1 MTSAAAKRGKARLE
15 AFRASRKTSS
25 TAPKNVDDDDA
36 VKPVTTTTTT
46 TTPVETTRT
55 ITASPSSSSYPVV
68 SFEDAK
74 HEDART
80 MRLDVVDEVRAVARA
95 EAPTTRLLVDE
106 YKDDDAMRTST
117 TGSGSEI
124 IGTGSDGIGGGEV
137 RNAYSM
143 LADDYASAVATTRLA
158 VETEEE
164 KEMDGNLT
172 TSSDRAREQYE
183 RVMRAI
189 GVESDSLYGRG
200 VAGGEGE
207 EEEDDD
213 SARGDNY
220 NQKDA
225 AEPLAPNSELD
236 AIIDCVRTD
245 GAIGNVAARAVKD
258 DQSEIAMLQDVI
270 DEMTTEK
277 LGLMRGL
284 QKSQAMVD
292 ELAAENDSLTQRF
305 NETRAQLAQTQRE
318 LDELW
323 MKYQERG
330 PQSDSLANDGD
341 SSARVRSLAAEVVSL
356 EERLQDFEETKEAN
370 ARLEQEA
377 KRANQRAVDAEIML
391 EATRAE
397 QVMFKEKIVG
407 SELMKTL
414 ESLSEGD
421 DGAFLCAWLKKSSFA
436 AEEEAQAKAKMVK
449 ESNDSAAVDE
459 EQLKILS
466 SINDLLGE
474 LEIEKKSLARQL
486 NSANEVKQQL
496 LERNGLL
503 ESQLAKTLSRLAEE
517 GFDEEEEWSDEDVV
531 KPRRGLFSLFRRRQ
545 E

>member
-15 AFRASRKTSS
+15 AFRASRKTS
-25 TAPKNVDDDDA
+25 TAPKNGAGDA
-36 VKPVTTTTTT
+36 LTPVTTTSTTTTMPVTTTT
-46 TTPVETTRT
+46 
-55 ITASPSSSSYPVV
+55 ITATSSSSSLPVV
-68 SFEDAK
+68 STKDTK
-74 HEDART
+74 MDDART
-80 MRLDVVDEVRAVARA
+80 TRLDVGVEVREVA
-95 EAPTTRLLVDE
+95 EAQMTTRLLIDE
-106 YKDDDAMRTST
+106 YKDDGAMRMSKID
-117 TGSGSEI
+117 SDSAIMEM
-124 IGTGSDGIGGGEV
+124 GSDGIGGGEV
-137 RNAYSM
+137 SNAYSM
-143 LADDYASAVATTRLA
+143 LADDYASVVGTPRSTA
-158 VETEEE
+158 ETEEE
-164 KEMDGNLT
+164 VEKDGNLT

-200 VAGGEGE
+200 VVDGRDEE
-207 EEEDDD
+207 EEED
-213 SARGDNY
+213 SAHGEDY

-245 GAIGNVAARAVKD
+245 GAIGNVVARMVKD

-305 NETRAQLAQTQRE
+305 NETRAQLSQTQRE

-330 PQSDSLANDGD
+330 PQSDTLADDGD
-341 SSARVRSLAAEVVSL
+341 SSARVRSLAAEVVGL
-356 EERLQDFEETKEAN
+356 EERLQEFEETKEAN
-370 ARLEQEA
+370 ARLDQEA

-397 QVMFKEKIVG
+397 QAMFKEKIVG

-414 ESLSEGD
+414 ESLAGD

-436 AEEEAQAKAKMVK
+436 AEKEAQAKAKMVK
-449 ESNDSAAVDE
+449 ESHDSTAVDE

-517 GFDEEEEWSDEDVV
+517 GLDGEEDWSDEDVV

>member
-15 AFRASRKTSS
+15 AFRASRKTS
-25 TAPKNVDDDDA
+25 TAPKNGAGDA
-36 VKPVTTTTTT
+36 LTPVTTTSTTTTMPVTTTT
-46 TTPVETTRT
+46 
-55 ITASPSSSSYPVV
+55 ITAISSSSSLPVV
-68 SFEDAK
+68 STKDTK
-74 HEDART
+74 MDDART
-80 MRLDVVDEVRAVARA
+80 TRLDVGVEVREVA
-95 EAPTTRLLVDE
+95 EAQMTTRLLIDE
-106 YKDDDAMRTST
+106 YKDDGAMRMSKID
-117 TGSGSEI
+117 SDSAIMEM
-124 IGTGSDGIGGGEV
+124 GSDGIGGGEV
-137 RNAYSM
+137 SNAYSM
-143 LADDYASAVATTRLA
+143 LADDYASVVETPRSTA
-158 VETEEE
+158 ETEEE
-164 KEMDGNLT
+164 VEKDGNLT

-189 GVESDSLYGRG
+189 GVESDSLYGSG
-200 VAGGEGE
+200 VVDGRDEE
-207 EEEDDD
+207 EEED
-213 SARGDNY
+213 SAHGEDY

-245 GAIGNVAARAVKD
+245 GAIGNVVARMVKD

-305 NETRAQLAQTQRE
+305 NETRAQLSQTQRE

-330 PQSDSLANDGD
+330 PQSDTLADDGD
-341 SSARVRSLAAEVVSL
+341 SSARVRSLAAEVVGL
-356 EERLQDFEETKEAN
+356 EERLQEFEETKEAN
-370 ARLEQEA
+370 TRLDQEA

-397 QVMFKEKIVG
+397 QAMFKEKIVG

-414 ESLSEGD
+414 ESLAGD

-436 AEEEAQAKAKMVK
+436 AEKEAQAKAKMVK
-449 ESNDSAAVDE
+449 ESHDSTAVDE

-517 GFDEEEEWSDEDVV
+517 GLDGEEDWSDEEVV

>member
-25 TAPKNVDDDDA
+25 TAPKNVVDDDA
-36 VKPVTTTTTT
+36 VKPVTTTTM
-46 TTPVETTRT
+46 PVATT
-55 ITASPSSSSYPVV
+55 ITASPSPSYPPV
-68 SFEDAK
+68 SFEDTK
-74 HEDART
+74 NEDART
-80 MRLDVVDEVRAVARA
+80 MRLDDVDEVRVVAQA
-95 EAPTTRLLVDE
+95 EAPQTRLLVDE

-117 TGSGSEI
+117 IGSGSGI
-124 IGTGSDGIGGGEV
+124 MGTGLDGIGSGEV

-143 LADDYASAVATTRLA
+143 LADDYASAVATTRST

-164 KEMDGNLT
+164 KEKDGNLT
-172 TSSDRAREQYE
+172 TPSDRAREQYE

-200 VAGGEGE
+200 AVGGE

-213 SARGDNY
+213 SARGDDY
-220 NQKDA
+220 NRKDA
-225 AEPLAPNSELD
+225 AEPLAPSSELD

-258 DQSEIAMLQDVI
+258 DQSEIAMLHDVI

-305 NETRAQLAQTQRE
+305 NETRAQLSQTQRD

-356 EERLQDFEETKEAN
+356 EERLQEFEETKEAN

-397 QVMFKEKIVG
+397 QAMFKEKIVG

-414 ESLSEGD
+414 ESLAEGD

-449 ESNDSAAVDE
+449 ESNDSTAVDE

-517 GFDEEEEWSDEDVV
+517 GFDEEEDWSDEDVV

>member
-15 AFRASRKTSS
+15 AFRASRKTS
-25 TAPKNVDDDDA
+25 TAPKNGAGDA
-36 VKPVTTTTTT
+36 LTPVTTTSTTTTMPVTTTT
-46 TTPVETTRT
+46 
-55 ITASPSSSSYPVV
+55 ITAISSSSSLPVV
-68 SFEDAK
+68 STKDTK
-74 HEDART
+74 MDDART
-80 MRLDVVDEVRAVARA
+80 TRLDVGVEVREVA
-95 EAPTTRLLVDE
+95 EAQMTTRLLIDE
-106 YKDDDAMRTST
+106 YKDDGAMRMSKID
-117 TGSGSEI
+117 SDSAIMEM
-124 IGTGSDGIGGGEV
+124 GSDGIGGGEV
-137 RNAYSM
+137 SNAYSM
-143 LADDYASAVATTRLA
+143 LADDYASVVETPRSTA
-158 VETEEE
+158 ETEEE
-164 KEMDGNLT
+164 VEKDGNLT

-200 VAGGEGE
+200 VVDGREEE
-207 EEEDDD
+207 EEED
-213 SARGDNY
+213 SAHGEDY

-245 GAIGNVAARAVKD
+245 GAIGNVVARMVKD

-305 NETRAQLAQTQRE
+305 NETRAQLSQTQRE

-330 PQSDSLANDGD
+330 PQSDTLADDGD
-341 SSARVRSLAAEVVSL
+341 SSARVRSLAAEVVGL
-356 EERLQDFEETKEAN
+356 EERLQEFEETKEAN
-370 ARLEQEA
+370 TRLDQEA

-397 QVMFKEKIVG
+397 QAMFKEKIVG

-414 ESLSEGD
+414 ENLAGD

-436 AEEEAQAKAKMVK
+436 AEQEAQAQAKMVR
-449 ESNDSAAVDE
+449 ESHDSTAVDE

-517 GFDEEEEWSDEDVV
+517 GLDGEEDWSDEEVV

>member
-1 MTSAAAKRGKARLE
+1 
-15 AFRASRKTSS
+15 
-25 TAPKNVDDDDA
+25 
-36 VKPVTTTTTT
+36 
-46 TTPVETTRT
+46 
-55 ITASPSSSSYPVV
+55 
-68 SFEDAK
+68 
-74 HEDART
+74 
-80 MRLDVVDEVRAVARA
+80 MRLDVVDEVRVVARA
-95 EAPTTRLLVDE
+95 EAPTTRLLVDD
-106 YKDDDAMRTST
+106 YKADDAMRTST
-117 TGSGSEI
+117 IGSGSGI
-124 IGTGSDGIGGGEV
+124 MGTGSDGIGGGEL

-164 KEMDGNLT
+164 KEKDGNLT

-189 GVESDSLYGRG
+189 GVESDSSLYGRG
-200 VAGGEGE
+200 VAGGE

-213 SARGDNY
+213 SARGDDY
-220 NQKDA
+220 NRKDA

-284 QKSQAMVD
+284 QKSQTMVD
-292 ELAAENDSLTQRF
+292 ELVAENDSLTQRF
-305 NETRAQLAQTQRE
+305 NETRAQLTQTQRE

-323 MKYQERG
+323 MKYQDRG

-356 EERLQDFEETKEAN
+356 EERLQEFEETKEAN

-397 QVMFKEKIVG
+397 QAMFKEKIVG

>member
-15 AFRASRKTSS
+15 AFRASRKTS
-25 TAPKNVDDDDA
+25 TAPKNGADDA
-36 VKPVTTTTTT
+36 LTPVTTTSTTTTMPVTTTT
-46 TTPVETTRT
+46 
-55 ITASPSSSSYPVV
+55 ITATSSSSSLPVV
-68 SFEDAK
+68 STKDTK
-74 HEDART
+74 MDDART
-80 MRLDVVDEVRAVARA
+80 TRLDVGVEVREVA
-95 EAPTTRLLVDE
+95 EAQMTTRLLIDE
-106 YKDDDAMRTST
+106 YKDDGAMRMSKID
-117 TGSGSEI
+117 SDSAIMEM
-124 IGTGSDGIGGGEV
+124 GSDGIGGGEV
-137 RNAYSM
+137 SNAYSM
-143 LADDYASAVATTRLA
+143 LADDYASVVGTPRSTA
-158 VETEEE
+158 ETEEE
-164 KEMDGNLT
+164 VEKDGNLT

-200 VAGGEGE
+200 VVDGRDEE
-207 EEEDDD
+207 EEED
-213 SARGDNY
+213 SAHGEDY

-245 GAIGNVAARAVKD
+245 GAIGNVVARMVKD

-305 NETRAQLAQTQRE
+305 NETRAQLSQTQRE

-330 PQSDSLANDGD
+330 PQSDTLADDGD
-341 SSARVRSLAAEVVSL
+341 SSARVRSLAAEVVGL
-356 EERLQDFEETKEAN
+356 EERLQEFEETKEAN
-370 ARLEQEA
+370 ARLDQEA

-397 QVMFKEKIVG
+397 QAMFKEKIVG

-414 ESLSEGD
+414 ESLAGD

-436 AEEEAQAKAKMVK
+436 AEKEAQAKAKMVK
-449 ESNDSAAVDE
+449 ESHDSTAVDE

-517 GFDEEEEWSDEDVV
+517 GLDGEEDWSDEDVV

>member
-25 TAPKNVDDDDA
+25 TAPKNVVDVDA
-36 VKPVTTTTTT
+36 VKPVTTTTMPVATT
-46 TTPVETTRT
+46 T
-55 ITASPSSSSYPVV
+55 TASPSPSYPPV
-68 SFEDAK
+68 SFEDTK
-74 HEDART
+74 NEDART
-80 MRLDVVDEVRAVARA
+80 MRLDDVDEVRVAAQA
-95 EAPTTRLLVDE
+95 EAPQTRLLVDE

-117 TGSGSEI
+117 IGSGSAI
-124 IGTGSDGIGGGEV
+124 MGMGLDGIGSGEV

-143 LADDYASAVATTRLA
+143 LADDYASAVATTRST

-164 KEMDGNLT
+164 KEKDGNLT

-200 VAGGEGE
+200 AVGG

-213 SARGDNY
+213 LAHGDDY
-220 NQKDA
+220 HRKDG
-225 AEPLAPNSELD
+225 AEPLATNSELD
-236 AIIDCVRTD
+236 TIIDCVRTD

-258 DQSEIAMLQDVI
+258 DQSEIAMLHDVI

-305 NETRAQLAQTQRE
+305 NETRAQLSQTQRD

-330 PQSDSLANDGD
+330 PQSDSLANEGD

-356 EERLQDFEETKEAN
+356 EERLQEFEETKEAN

-397 QVMFKEKIVG
+397 QAMFKEKIVG

-449 ESNDSAAVDE
+449 ESNDSTAVDE

-474 LEIEKKSLARQL
+474 LELEKKSLARQL

-517 GFDEEEEWSDEDVV
+517 GFDDEENWSDEDVV

>member
-15 AFRASRKTSS
+15 AFRASRKTS
-25 TAPKNVDDDDA
+25 TAPKNGAGDA
-36 VKPVTTTTTT
+36 LTPVTTTTMPVTT
-46 TTPVETTRT
+46 TT
-55 ITASPSSSSYPVV
+55 ITAISSSSSSSVV
-68 SFEDAK
+68 STKDTK
-74 HEDART
+74 MDDART
-80 MRLDVVDEVRAVARA
+80 TRLDVGVEVREVA
-95 EAPTTRLLVDE
+95 EAQMTTRLLIDE
-106 YKDDDAMRTST
+106 YKDDGAMRMSKID
-117 TGSGSEI
+117 SDSAIMEM
-124 IGTGSDGIGGGEV
+124 GSDGIGGGEV
-137 RNAYSM
+137 SNAYSM
-143 LADDYASAVATTRLA
+143 LADDYASVVGTPRSTA
-158 VETEEE
+158 ETEEE
-164 KEMDGNLT
+164 VEKDGNLT

-200 VAGGEGE
+200 VVDGRDDE
-207 EEEDDD
+207 EEED
-213 SARGDNY
+213 SAHGEDY

-245 GAIGNVAARAVKD
+245 GAIGNVVARMVKD

-305 NETRAQLAQTQRE
+305 NETRAQLSQTQRE

-330 PQSDSLANDGD
+330 PQSDTLADDGD
-341 SSARVRSLAAEVVSL
+341 SSARVRSLAAEVVGL
-356 EERLQDFEETKEAN
+356 EERLQEFEETKEAN
-370 ARLEQEA
+370 ARLDQEA

-397 QVMFKEKIVG
+397 QAMFKEKIVG

-414 ESLSEGD
+414 ESLAGD

-436 AEEEAQAKAKMVK
+436 AEKEAQAKAKMVK
-449 ESNDSAAVDE
+449 ESHDSTAVDE

-517 GFDEEEEWSDEDVV
+517 GLDGEEDWSDEDVV

>member
-15 AFRASRKTSS
+15 AFRASRKTS
-25 TAPKNVDDDDA
+25 TAPKNGAGDA
-36 VKPVTTTTTT
+36 LTPVTTTSTTTTMPVTTTT
-46 TTPVETTRT
+46 
-55 ITASPSSSSYPVV
+55 ITAISSSSSLPVV
-68 SFEDAK
+68 STKDTK
-74 HEDART
+74 MDDART
-80 MRLDVVDEVRAVARA
+80 TRLDVGVEVREVA
-95 EAPTTRLLVDE
+95 EAQMTTRLLIDE
-106 YKDDDAMRTST
+106 YKDDGAMRMSKID
-117 TGSGSEI
+117 SDSAIMEM
-124 IGTGSDGIGGGEV
+124 GSDGIGGGEV
-137 RNAYSM
+137 SNAYSM
-143 LADDYASAVATTRLA
+143 LADDYASVVETPRSTA
-158 VETEEE
+158 ETEEE
-164 KEMDGNLT
+164 VEKDGNLT

-200 VAGGEGE
+200 VVDGRDEE
-207 EEEDDD
+207 EEED
-213 SARGDNY
+213 SAHGEDY

-245 GAIGNVAARAVKD
+245 GAIGNVVARMVKD

-305 NETRAQLAQTQRE
+305 NETRAQLSQTQRE

-330 PQSDSLANDGD
+330 PQSDTLADDGD
-341 SSARVRSLAAEVVSL
+341 SSARVRSLAAEVVGL
-356 EERLQDFEETKEAN
+356 EERLQEFEETKEAN
-370 ARLEQEA
+370 ARLDQEA

-397 QVMFKEKIVG
+397 QAMFKEKIVG

-414 ESLSEGD
+414 ESLAGD

-436 AEEEAQAKAKMVK
+436 AEKEAQAKAKMVK
-449 ESNDSAAVDE
+449 ESHDSTAVDE

-517 GFDEEEEWSDEDVV
+517 GLDGEEDWSDEEVV

>member
-15 AFRASRKTSS
+15 AFRASRKTS
-25 TAPKNVDDDDA
+25 TAPKNGAGDA
-36 VKPVTTTTTT
+36 LTPVTTTSTTTTMPVTTTT
-46 TTPVETTRT
+46 
-55 ITASPSSSSYPVV
+55 ITAISSSSSLPVV
-68 SFEDAK
+68 STKDTK
-74 HEDART
+74 MDDART
-80 MRLDVVDEVRAVARA
+80 TRLDVGVEVREVA
-95 EAPTTRLLVDE
+95 EAQMTTRLLIDE
-106 YKDDDAMRTST
+106 YKDDGAMRMSKID
-117 TGSGSEI
+117 SDSAIMEM
-124 IGTGSDGIGGGEV
+124 GSDGIGGGEV
-137 RNAYSM
+137 SNAYSM
-143 LADDYASAVATTRLA
+143 LADDYASVVETPRSTA
-158 VETEEE
+158 ETEEE
-164 KEMDGNLT
+164 VEKDGNLT

-200 VAGGEGE
+200 VVDGRDEE
-207 EEEDDD
+207 EEED
-213 SARGDNY
+213 SAHGEDY

-245 GAIGNVAARAVKD
+245 GAIGNVVARMVKD

-305 NETRAQLAQTQRE
+305 NETRAQLSQTQRE

-330 PQSDSLANDGD
+330 PQSDTLADDGD
-341 SSARVRSLAAEVVSL
+341 SSARVRSLAAEVVGL
-356 EERLQDFEETKEAN
+356 EERLQEFEETKEAN
-370 ARLEQEA
+370 TRLDQEA

-397 QVMFKEKIVG
+397 QAMFKEKIVG

-414 ESLSEGD
+414 ESLAGD

-436 AEEEAQAKAKMVK
+436 AEKEAQAKAKMVK
-449 ESNDSAAVDE
+449 ESHDSTAVDE

-517 GFDEEEEWSDEDVV
+517 GLDGEEDWSDEEVV

>member
-25 TAPKNVDDDDA
+25 TAPKSVDDDA
-36 VKPVTTTTTT
+36 VKPVTTTTMPVATT
-46 TTPVETTRT
+46 TT
-55 ITASPSSSSYPVV
+55 ITPSPSPSSYPVV

-80 MRLDVVDEVRAVARA
+80 MRLDVVDEVRVVARA

-124 IGTGSDGIGGGEV
+124 MGTISDGIGGGEV

-143 LADDYASAVATTRLA
+143 LADDYASAVATTRST

-164 KEMDGNLT
+164 KEKDGNLT

-200 VAGGEGE
+200 VAGGEE

-213 SARGDNY
+213 SAHGDDY
-220 NQKDA
+220 NRKDT

-341 SSARVRSLAAEVVSL
+341 SSAQVRSLAAEVVSL

-397 QVMFKEKIVG
+397 QAMFKEKIVG

-449 ESNDSAAVDE
+449 ESSDLAAVDE

-474 LEIEKKSLARQL
+474 LEVEKKSLARQL

-517 GFDEEEEWSDEDVV
+517 GFDEEEDWSDEDVV

>member
-25 TAPKNVDDDDA
+25 TAPKNVVDDDA
-36 VKPVTTTTTT
+36 LKPVTTTTAPVTT
-46 TTPVETTRT
+46 TM
-55 ITASPSSSSYPVV
+55 TASPSPSSYPVV

-80 MRLDVVDEVRAVARA
+80 MRLDVVDEVRVVARA
-95 EAPTTRLLVDE
+95 EAPTTRLLVDD
-106 YKDDDAMRTST
+106 YKADDAMRTST
-117 TGSGSEI
+117 IGSGSGI
-124 IGTGSDGIGGGEV
+124 MGTGSDGIGGGEL

-164 KEMDGNLT
+164 KEKDGNLT

-189 GVESDSLYGRG
+189 GVESDSSLYGRG
-200 VAGGEGE
+200 VAGGE

-213 SARGDNY
+213 SARGDDY
-220 NQKDA
+220 NRKDA

-245 GAIGNVAARAVKD
+245 GAIGNVATRAVKD

-284 QKSQAMVD
+284 QKSQTMVD
-292 ELAAENDSLTQRF
+292 ELVAENDSLTQRF
-305 NETRAQLAQTQRE
+305 NETRAQLTQTQRE

-323 MKYQERG
+323 MKYQDRG

-356 EERLQDFEETKEAN
+356 EERLQEFEETKEAN

-397 QVMFKEKIVG
+397 QAMFKEKIVG

>member
-25 TAPKNVDDDDA
+25 TAPKNVVDDA
-36 VKPVTTTTTT
+36 AVTTT
-46 TTPVETTRT
+46 TTPVETTTT
-55 ITASPSSSSYPVV
+55 ITASPSPSSYPVV

-95 EAPTTRLLVDE
+95 EVPTTRLLVDE

-124 IGTGSDGIGGGEV
+124 MGTGSDGIGGGEV

-164 KEMDGNLT
+164 KEKDGNLT

-207 EEEDDD
+207 EEEEEDDD
-213 SARGDNY
+213 SALGDNY

-397 QVMFKEKIVG
+397 QAMFKEKIVG

>member
-15 AFRASRKTSS
+15 AFRASRKTS
-25 TAPKNVDDDDA
+25 TAPKNGAGDA
-36 VKPVTTTTTT
+36 LTPVTTTSTTTTMPVTTTT
-46 TTPVETTRT
+46 
-55 ITASPSSSSYPVV
+55 ITAISSSSSSSVV
-68 SFEDAK
+68 STKDTK
-74 HEDART
+74 MDDART
-80 MRLDVVDEVRAVARA
+80 TRLDVGVEVREVA
-95 EAPTTRLLVDE
+95 EAQMTTRLLIDE
-106 YKDDDAMRTST
+106 YKDDGAMRMSKID
-117 TGSGSEI
+117 SDSAIMEM
-124 IGTGSDGIGGGEV
+124 GSDGIGGGEV
-137 RNAYSM
+137 SNAYSM
-143 LADDYASAVATTRLA
+143 LADDYASVVGTPRSTA
-158 VETEEE
+158 ETEEE
-164 KEMDGNLT
+164 VEKDGNLT

-200 VAGGEGE
+200 VVDGRDDE
-207 EEEDDD
+207 EEED
-213 SARGDNY
+213 SAHGEDY

-245 GAIGNVAARAVKD
+245 GAIGNVVARMVKD

-305 NETRAQLAQTQRE
+305 NETRAQLSQTQRE

-330 PQSDSLANDGD
+330 PQSDTLADDGD
-341 SSARVRSLAAEVVSL
+341 SSARVRSLAAEVVGL
-356 EERLQDFEETKEAN
+356 EERLQEFEETKEAN
-370 ARLEQEA
+370 ARLDQEA

-397 QVMFKEKIVG
+397 QAMFKEKIVG

-414 ESLSEGD
+414 ESLAGD

-436 AEEEAQAKAKMVK
+436 AEKEAQAKAKMVK
-449 ESNDSAAVDE
+449 ESHDSTAVDE

-517 GFDEEEEWSDEDVV
+517 GLDGEEDWSDEDVV

>member
-15 AFRASRKTSS
+15 AFRASRKTS
-25 TAPKNVDDDDA
+25 TAPKNGAGDA
-36 VKPVTTTTTT
+36 LTPVTTTSTTTTMPVTTTT
-46 TTPVETTRT
+46 
-55 ITASPSSSSYPVV
+55 ITAISSSSSLPVV
-68 SFEDAK
+68 STKDTK
-74 HEDART
+74 MDDART
-80 MRLDVVDEVRAVARA
+80 TRLDVGVEVREVA
-95 EAPTTRLLVDE
+95 EAQMTTRLLIDE
-106 YKDDDAMRTST
+106 YKDDGAMRMSKID
-117 TGSGSEI
+117 SDSAIMEM
-124 IGTGSDGIGGGEV
+124 GSDGIGGGEV
-137 RNAYSM
+137 SNAYSM
-143 LADDYASAVATTRLA
+143 LADDYASVVGTPRSTA
-158 VETEEE
+158 ETEEE
-164 KEMDGNLT
+164 VEKDGNLT

-200 VAGGEGE
+200 VVDGRDDE
-207 EEEDDD
+207 EEED
-213 SARGDNY
+213 SAHGEDY

-245 GAIGNVAARAVKD
+245 GAIGNVVARMVKD

-305 NETRAQLAQTQRE
+305 NETRAQLSQTQRE

-330 PQSDSLANDGD
+330 PQSDTLADDGD
-341 SSARVRSLAAEVVSL
+341 SSARVRSLAAEVVGL
-356 EERLQDFEETKEAN
+356 EERLQEFEETKEAN
-370 ARLEQEA
+370 ARLDQEA

-397 QVMFKEKIVG
+397 QAMFKEKIVG

-414 ESLSEGD
+414 ESLAGD

-436 AEEEAQAKAKMVK
+436 AEKEAQAKAKMVK
-449 ESNDSAAVDE
+449 ESHDSTAVDE

-517 GFDEEEEWSDEDVV
+517 GLDGEEDWSDEDVV

>member
-15 AFRASRKTSS
+15 AFRASRKTS
-25 TAPKNVDDDDA
+25 TAPKNGAGDA
-36 VKPVTTTTTT
+36 LTPVTTTSTTTTMPVTTTT
-46 TTPVETTRT
+46 
-55 ITASPSSSSYPVV
+55 ITAISSSSSLPVV
-68 SFEDAK
+68 STKDTK
-74 HEDART
+74 MDDART
-80 MRLDVVDEVRAVARA
+80 TRLDVGVEVREVA
-95 EAPTTRLLVDE
+95 EAQMTTRLLIDE
-106 YKDDDAMRTST
+106 YKDDGAMRMSKID
-117 TGSGSEI
+117 SDSAIMEM
-124 IGTGSDGIGGGEV
+124 GSDGIGGGEV
-137 RNAYSM
+137 SNAYSM
-143 LADDYASAVATTRLA
+143 LADDYASVVETPRSTA
-158 VETEEE
+158 ETEEE
-164 KEMDGNLT
+164 VEKDGNLT

-200 VAGGEGE
+200 VVDGRDEEE
-207 EEEDDD
+207 EEED
-213 SARGDNY
+213 SAHGEDY

-245 GAIGNVAARAVKD
+245 GAIGNVVARMVKD

-305 NETRAQLAQTQRE
+305 NETRAQLSQTQRE

-330 PQSDSLANDGD
+330 PQSDTLADDGD
-341 SSARVRSLAAEVVSL
+341 SSARVRSLAAEVVGL
-356 EERLQDFEETKEAN
+356 EERLQEFEETKEAN
-370 ARLEQEA
+370 TRLDQEA

-397 QVMFKEKIVG
+397 QAMFKEKIVG

-414 ESLSEGD
+414 ESLAGD

-436 AEEEAQAKAKMVK
+436 AEKEAQAKAKMVK
-449 ESNDSAAVDE
+449 ESHDSTAVDE

-517 GFDEEEEWSDEDVV
+517 GLDGEEDWSDEEVV

>member
-15 AFRASRKTSS
+15 AFRASRKTS
-25 TAPKNVDDDDA
+25 TAPKNGAGDA
-36 VKPVTTTTTT
+36 LTPVTTTSTTTTMPVTTTT
-46 TTPVETTRT
+46 
-55 ITASPSSSSYPVV
+55 ITAISSSSSSSVV
-68 SFEDAK
+68 STKDTK
-74 HEDART
+74 MDDART
-80 MRLDVVDEVRAVARA
+80 TRLDVGVEVREVA
-95 EAPTTRLLVDE
+95 EAQMTTRLLIDE
-106 YKDDDAMRTST
+106 YKDDGAMRMSKID
-117 TGSGSEI
+117 SDSAIMEM
-124 IGTGSDGIGGGEV
+124 GSDGIGGGEV
-137 RNAYSM
+137 SNAYSM
-143 LADDYASAVATTRLA
+143 LADDYASVVGTPRSTA
-158 VETEEE
+158 ETEEE
-164 KEMDGNLT
+164 VEKDGNLT

-200 VAGGEGE
+200 VVDGRDEE
-207 EEEDDD
+207 EEED
-213 SARGDNY
+213 SAHGEDY

-245 GAIGNVAARAVKD
+245 GAIGNVVARMVKD

-305 NETRAQLAQTQRE
+305 NETRAQLSQTQRE

-330 PQSDSLANDGD
+330 PQSDTLADDGD
-341 SSARVRSLAAEVVSL
+341 SSARVRSLAAEVVGL
-356 EERLQDFEETKEAN
+356 EERLQEFEETKEAN
-370 ARLEQEA
+370 ARLDQEA

-397 QVMFKEKIVG
+397 QAMFKEKIVG

-414 ESLSEGD
+414 ESLAGD

-436 AEEEAQAKAKMVK
+436 AEKEAQAKAKMVK
-449 ESNDSAAVDE
+449 ESHDSTAVDE

-517 GFDEEEEWSDEDVV
+517 GLDGEEDWSDEDVV

>member
-15 AFRASRKTSS
+15 AFRASRKTS
-25 TAPKNVDDDDA
+25 TAPKNGAGDA
-36 VKPVTTTTTT
+36 LTPVTTTSTTTTMPVTTTT
-46 TTPVETTRT
+46 
-55 ITASPSSSSYPVV
+55 ITAISSSSSLPVV
-68 SFEDAK
+68 STKDTK
-74 HEDART
+74 MDDART
-80 MRLDVVDEVRAVARA
+80 TRLDVGVEVREVA
-95 EAPTTRLLVDE
+95 EAQMTTRLLIDE
-106 YKDDDAMRTST
+106 YKDDGAMRMSKID
-117 TGSGSEI
+117 SDSAIMEI
-124 IGTGSDGIGGGEV
+124 GSDGIGGGEV
-137 RNAYSM
+137 SNAYSM
-143 LADDYASAVATTRLA
+143 LADDYASVVETPRSTA
-158 VETEEE
+158 ETEEE
-164 KEMDGNLT
+164 VEKDGNLT

-200 VAGGEGE
+200 VVDGRDEE
-207 EEEDDD
+207 EEED
-213 SARGDNY
+213 SAHGEDY

-245 GAIGNVAARAVKD
+245 GAIGNVVARMVKD

-305 NETRAQLAQTQRE
+305 NETRAQLSQTQRE

-330 PQSDSLANDGD
+330 PQSDTLADDGD
-341 SSARVRSLAAEVVSL
+341 SSARVRSLAAEVVGL
-356 EERLQDFEETKEAN
+356 EERLQEFEETKEAN
-370 ARLEQEA
+370 ARLDQEA

-397 QVMFKEKIVG
+397 QAMFKEKIVG

-414 ESLSEGD
+414 ESLAGD

-436 AEEEAQAKAKMVK
+436 AEQEAQAQAKMVR
-449 ESNDSAAVDE
+449 ESHDSTAVDE

-517 GFDEEEEWSDEDVV
+517 GLDGEEDWSDEDVV

>member
-15 AFRASRKTSS
+15 AFRASRKTS
-25 TAPKNVDDDDA
+25 TAPKNGAGDA
-36 VKPVTTTTTT
+36 LTPVTTTSTTTTMPVTTTT
-46 TTPVETTRT
+46 
-55 ITASPSSSSYPVV
+55 ITAISSSSSLPVV
-68 SFEDAK
+68 STKDTK
-74 HEDART
+74 MDDART
-80 MRLDVVDEVRAVARA
+80 TRLDVGVEVREVA
-95 EAPTTRLLVDE
+95 EAQMTTRLLIDE
-106 YKDDDAMRTST
+106 YKDDGAMRMSKID
-117 TGSGSEI
+117 SDSAIMEM
-124 IGTGSDGIGGGEV
+124 GSDGIGGGEV
-137 RNAYSM
+137 SNAYSM
-143 LADDYASAVATTRLA
+143 LADDYASVVETPRSTA
-158 VETEEE
+158 ETEEE
-164 KEMDGNLT
+164 VEKDGNLT

-200 VAGGEGE
+200 VVDGRDEE
-207 EEEDDD
+207 EEED
-213 SARGDNY
+213 SAHGEDY

-245 GAIGNVAARAVKD
+245 GAIGNVVARMVKD

-305 NETRAQLAQTQRE
+305 NETRAQLSQTQRE

-330 PQSDSLANDGD
+330 PQSDTLADDGD
-341 SSARVRSLAAEVVSL
+341 SSARVRSLAAEVVGL
-356 EERLQDFEETKEAN
+356 EERLQEFEETKEAN
-370 ARLEQEA
+370 TRLDQEA

-397 QVMFKEKIVG
+397 QAMFKEKIVG

-414 ESLSEGD
+414 ESLAGD

-436 AEEEAQAKAKMVK
+436 AEQEAQAQAKMVR
-449 ESNDSAAVDE
+449 ESHDSTAVDE

-517 GFDEEEEWSDEDVV
+517 GLDGEEDWSDEEVV

>member
-25 TAPKNVDDDDA
+25 TAPKNVVDDDA
-36 VKPVTTTTTT
+36 LKPVTTTTAPVTT
-46 TTPVETTRT
+46 TM
-55 ITASPSSSSYPVV
+55 TASPSPSSYPVV

-80 MRLDVVDEVRAVARA
+80 MRLDVVDEVRVVARA
-95 EAPTTRLLVDE
+95 EAPTTRLLVDD
-106 YKDDDAMRTST
+106 YKADDAMRTST
-117 TGSGSEI
+117 IGSGSGI
-124 IGTGSDGIGGGEV
+124 MGTGSDGIGGGEL

-164 KEMDGNLT
+164 KEKDGNLT

-189 GVESDSLYGRG
+189 GVESDSSLYGRG
-200 VAGGEGE
+200 VAGGE

-213 SARGDNY
+213 SARGDDY
-220 NQKDA
+220 NRKDA

-284 QKSQAMVD
+284 QKSQTMVD
-292 ELAAENDSLTQRF
+292 ELVAENDSLTQRF
-305 NETRAQLAQTQRE
+305 NETRAQLTQTQRE

-323 MKYQERG
+323 MKYQDRG

-356 EERLQDFEETKEAN
+356 EERLQEFEETKEAN

-397 QVMFKEKIVG
+397 QAMFKEKIVG

>member
-1 MTSAAAKRGKARLE
+1 MTSAAAKRGKARLD
-15 AFRASRKTSS
+15 AFRASRKTS
-25 TAPKNVDDDDA
+25 TAPKNGADDA
-36 VKPVTTTTTT
+36 LTPVTTTSTTTTMPVTTTT
-46 TTPVETTRT
+46 
-55 ITASPSSSSYPVV
+55 ITATSSSSSLPVV
-68 SFEDAK
+68 STKDTK
-74 HEDART
+74 MDDART
-80 MRLDVVDEVRAVARA
+80 TRLDVGVEVREVA
-95 EAPTTRLLVDE
+95 EAQMTTRLLIDE
-106 YKDDDAMRTST
+106 YKDDGAMRMSKID
-117 TGSGSEI
+117 SDSAIMEM
-124 IGTGSDGIGGGEV
+124 GSDGIGGGEV
-137 RNAYSM
+137 SNAYSM
-143 LADDYASAVATTRLA
+143 LADDYASVVGTPRSTA
-158 VETEEE
+158 ETEEE
-164 KEMDGNLT
+164 VEKDGNLT

-200 VAGGEGE
+200 VVDGRDEE
-207 EEEDDD
+207 EEED
-213 SARGDNY
+213 SAHGEDY

-245 GAIGNVAARAVKD
+245 GAIGNVVARMVKD

-305 NETRAQLAQTQRE
+305 NETRAQLSQTQRE

-330 PQSDSLANDGD
+330 PQSDTLADDGD
-341 SSARVRSLAAEVVSL
+341 SSARVRSLAAEVVGL
-356 EERLQDFEETKEAN
+356 EERLQEFEETKEAN
-370 ARLEQEA
+370 ARLDQEA

-397 QVMFKEKIVG
+397 QAMFKEKIVG

-414 ESLSEGD
+414 ESLAGD

-436 AEEEAQAKAKMVK
+436 AEKEAQAKAKMVK
-449 ESNDSAAVDE
+449 ESHDSTAVDE

-517 GFDEEEEWSDEDVV
+517 GLDGEEDWSDEDVV

>member
-15 AFRASRKTSS
+15 AFRASRKTS
-25 TAPKNVDDDDA
+25 TAPKNGAGDA
-36 VKPVTTTTTT
+36 LTPVTTTSTTTTMPVTTTT
-46 TTPVETTRT
+46 
-55 ITASPSSSSYPVV
+55 ITAISSSSSLPVV
-68 SFEDAK
+68 STKDTK
-74 HEDART
+74 MDDART
-80 MRLDVVDEVRAVARA
+80 TRLDVGVEVREVA
-95 EAPTTRLLVDE
+95 EAQMTTRLLIDE
-106 YKDDDAMRTST
+106 YKDDGAMRMSKID
-117 TGSGSEI
+117 SDSAIMEM
-124 IGTGSDGIGGGEV
+124 GSDGIGGGEV
-137 RNAYSM
+137 SNAYSM
-143 LADDYASAVATTRLA
+143 LADDYASVVGTPRSTA
-158 VETEEE
+158 ETEEE
-164 KEMDGNLT
+164 VEKDGNLT

-200 VAGGEGE
+200 VVDGRDEE
-207 EEEDDD
+207 EEED
-213 SARGDNY
+213 SAHGEDY

-245 GAIGNVAARAVKD
+245 GAIGNVVARMVKD

-305 NETRAQLAQTQRE
+305 NETRAQLSQTQRE

-330 PQSDSLANDGD
+330 PQSDTLADDGD
-341 SSARVRSLAAEVVSL
+341 SSARVRSLAAEVVGL
-356 EERLQDFEETKEAN
+356 EERLQEFEETKEAN
-370 ARLEQEA
+370 ARLDQEA

-397 QVMFKEKIVG
+397 QAMFKEKIVG

-414 ESLSEGD
+414 ESLAGD

-436 AEEEAQAKAKMVK
+436 AEKEAQAKAKMVK
-449 ESNDSAAVDE
+449 ESHDSTAVDE

-517 GFDEEEEWSDEDVV
+517 GLDGEEDWSDEDVV

>member
-15 AFRASRKTSS
+15 AFRASRKTS
-25 TAPKNVDDDDA
+25 TAPKNGAGDA
-36 VKPVTTTTTT
+36 LTPVTTTSTTTTMPVTTTT
-46 TTPVETTRT
+46 
-55 ITASPSSSSYPVV
+55 ITAISSSSSLPVV
-68 SFEDAK
+68 STKDTK
-74 HEDART
+74 MDDART
-80 MRLDVVDEVRAVARA
+80 TRLDVGVEVREVA
-95 EAPTTRLLVDE
+95 EAQMTTRLLIDE
-106 YKDDDAMRTST
+106 YKDDGAMRMSKID
-117 TGSGSEI
+117 SDSAIMEM
-124 IGTGSDGIGGGEV
+124 GSDGIGGGEV
-137 RNAYSM
+137 SNAYSM
-143 LADDYASAVATTRLA
+143 LADDYASVVETPRSTA
-158 VETEEE
+158 ETEEE
-164 KEMDGNLT
+164 VEKDGNLT

-200 VAGGEGE
+200 VVDGRDEE
-207 EEEDDD
+207 EEED
-213 SARGDNY
+213 SAHGEDY

-245 GAIGNVAARAVKD
+245 GAIGNVVARMVKD

-305 NETRAQLAQTQRE
+305 NETRAQLSQTQRE

-330 PQSDSLANDGD
+330 PQSDTLADDGD
-341 SSARVRSLAAEVVSL
+341 SSARVRSLAAEVVGL
-356 EERLQDFEETKEAN
+356 EERLQEFEETKEAN
-370 ARLEQEA
+370 ARLDQEA

-397 QVMFKEKIVG
+397 QAMFKEKIVG

-414 ESLSEGD
+414 ESLAGD

-436 AEEEAQAKAKMVK
+436 AEKEAQAKAKMVK
-449 ESNDSAAVDE
+449 ESHDSTAVDE

-517 GFDEEEEWSDEDVV
+517 GLDGEEDWSDEDVV

>member
-15 AFRASRKTSS
+15 AFRASRKTS
-25 TAPKNVDDDDA
+25 TAPKNGAGDA
-36 VKPVTTTTTT
+36 LTPVTTTSTTTTMPVTTTT
-46 TTPVETTRT
+46 
-55 ITASPSSSSYPVV
+55 ITAISSSSSLPVV
-68 SFEDAK
+68 STKDTK
-74 HEDART
+74 MDDART
-80 MRLDVVDEVRAVARA
+80 TRLDVGVEVREVA
-95 EAPTTRLLVDE
+95 EAQMTTRLLIDE
-106 YKDDDAMRTST
+106 YKDDGAMRMSKID
-117 TGSGSEI
+117 SDSAIMEM
-124 IGTGSDGIGGGEV
+124 GSDGIGGGEV
-137 RNAYSM
+137 SNAYSM
-143 LADDYASAVATTRLA
+143 LADDYASVVETPRSTA
-158 VETEEE
+158 ETEEE
-164 KEMDGNLT
+164 VEKDGNLT

-200 VAGGEGE
+200 VVDGRDEE
-207 EEEDDD
+207 EEED
-213 SARGDNY
+213 SAHGEDY

-245 GAIGNVAARAVKD
+245 GAIGNVVARMVKD

-305 NETRAQLAQTQRE
+305 NETRAQLSQTQRE

-330 PQSDSLANDGD
+330 PQSDTLADDGD
-341 SSARVRSLAAEVVSL
+341 SSARVRSLAAEVVGL
-356 EERLQDFEETKEAN
+356 EERLQEFEETKEAN
-370 ARLEQEA
+370 TRLDQEA

-397 QVMFKEKIVG
+397 QAMFKEKIVG

-414 ESLSEGD
+414 ESLAGD

-436 AEEEAQAKAKMVK
+436 AEKEAQAKAKMVK
-449 ESNDSAAVDE
+449 ESHDSTAVDE

-517 GFDEEEEWSDEDVV
+517 GLDGEEDWSDEDVV

>member
-15 AFRASRKTSS
+15 AFRASRKTS
-25 TAPKNVDDDDA
+25 TAPKNGAGDA
-36 VKPVTTTTTT
+36 LTPVTTTSTTTTMPVTTTT
-46 TTPVETTRT
+46 
-55 ITASPSSSSYPVV
+55 ITAISSSSSSPVV
-68 SFEDAK
+68 STKDTK
-74 HEDART
+74 MDDART
-80 MRLDVVDEVRAVARA
+80 TRLDVGVEVREVA
-95 EAPTTRLLVDE
+95 EAQMTTRLLIDE
-106 YKDDDAMRTST
+106 YKDDGAMRMSKID
-117 TGSGSEI
+117 SDSAIMEM
-124 IGTGSDGIGGGEV
+124 GSDGIGGGEV
-137 RNAYSM
+137 SNAYSM
-143 LADDYASAVATTRLA
+143 LADDYASVVGTPRSTA
-158 VETEEE
+158 ETEEE
-164 KEMDGNLT
+164 VEKDGNLT

-200 VAGGEGE
+200 VVDGRDEE
-207 EEEDDD
+207 EEED
-213 SARGDNY
+213 SAHGEDY

-245 GAIGNVAARAVKD
+245 GAIGNVVARMVKD

-305 NETRAQLAQTQRE
+305 NETRAQLSQTQRE

-330 PQSDSLANDGD
+330 PQSDTLADDGD
-341 SSARVRSLAAEVVSL
+341 SSARVRSLAAEVVGL
-356 EERLQDFEETKEAN
+356 EERLQEFEETKEAN
-370 ARLEQEA
+370 ARLDQEA

-397 QVMFKEKIVG
+397 QAMFKEKIVG

-414 ESLSEGD
+414 ESLAGD

-436 AEEEAQAKAKMVK
+436 AEKEAQAKAKMVK
-449 ESNDSAAVDE
+449 ESHDSTAVDE

-517 GFDEEEEWSDEDVV
+517 GLDGEEDWSDEDVV

>member
-25 TAPKNVDDDDA
+25 TAPKNVVDDDA
-36 VKPVTTTTTT
+36 VKPVTTTTM
-46 TTPVETTRT
+46 PVATT
-55 ITASPSSSSYPVV
+55 ITASPSPSYPPV
-68 SFEDAK
+68 SFEDTK
-74 HEDART
+74 NEDART
-80 MRLDVVDEVRAVARA
+80 MRLDDVDEVRVVAQA
-95 EAPTTRLLVDE
+95 EAPQTRLVVDE

-117 TGSGSEI
+117 IGSGSGI
-124 IGTGSDGIGGGEV
+124 MGTGLDGIGSGEV

-143 LADDYASAVATTRLA
+143 LADDYASAVATTRST

-164 KEMDGNLT
+164 KEKDGNLT
-172 TSSDRAREQYE
+172 TPSDRAREQYE

-200 VAGGEGE
+200 AVGGE

-213 SARGDNY
+213 SARGDDY
-220 NQKDA
+220 NRKDA
-225 AEPLAPNSELD
+225 AEPLAQSSEVE

-258 DQSEIAMLQDVI
+258 DQSEIAMLHDVI

-305 NETRAQLAQTQRE
+305 NETRAQLSQTQRD

-323 MKYQERG
+323 LKYQERG

-356 EERLQDFEETKEAN
+356 EERLQEFEETKEAN
-370 ARLEQEA
+370 ARLEQEV

-397 QVMFKEKIVG
+397 QAMFKEKIVG

-449 ESNDSAAVDE
+449 ESNDSTAVDE

-503 ESQLAKTLSRLAEE
+503 ESQLAKTPSSIFSGRKVWIGKCLTLTT
-517 GFDEEEEWSDEDVV
+517 FL
-531 KPRRGLFSLFRRRQ
+531 LFPAL

>member
-25 TAPKNVDDDDA
+25 TAPKNVVDDDA
-36 VKPVTTTTTT
+36 VKPVTTTTM
-46 TTPVETTRT
+46 PVATT
-55 ITASPSSSSYPVV
+55 ITASPSPSYPPV
-68 SFEDAK
+68 SFEDTK
-74 HEDART
+74 NEDART
-80 MRLDVVDEVRAVARA
+80 MRLDDVDEVRVVAQA
-95 EAPTTRLLVDE
+95 EAPQTRLLVDE

-117 TGSGSEI
+117 IGSGSAI
-124 IGTGSDGIGGGEV
+124 MGTGLDGIGSGEV

-164 KEMDGNLT
+164 KEKDGNLT

-189 GVESDSLYGRG
+189 GVESDSSLYGRG
-200 VAGGEGE
+200 VAGGE

-213 SARGDNY
+213 SARGDDY
-220 NQKDA
+220 NRKDA

-284 QKSQAMVD
+284 QKSQTMVD
-292 ELAAENDSLTQRF
+292 ELVAENDSLTQRF
-305 NETRAQLAQTQRE
+305 NETRAQLTQTQRE

-323 MKYQERG
+323 MKYQDRG

-356 EERLQDFEETKEAN
+356 EERLQEFEETKEAN

-397 QVMFKEKIVG
+397 QAMFKEKIVG

-449 ESNDSAAVDE
+449 ESNDSTAVDE

-517 GFDEEEEWSDEDVV
+517 GFDEEEDWSDEDVV

>member
-25 TAPKNVDDDDA
+25 TAPKNVVDDA
-36 VKPVTTTTTT
+36 AVTTK
-46 TTPVETTRT
+46 TTPVETTTT
-55 ITASPSSSSYPVV
+55 ITASPSPSSYPVV

-95 EAPTTRLLVDE
+95 EVPTTRLLVDE

-124 IGTGSDGIGGGEV
+124 MGTGSDGIGGGEV

-164 KEMDGNLT
+164 KEKDGNLT

-207 EEEDDD
+207 EEEEEEDDD
-213 SARGDNY
+213 SALGDNY

-397 QVMFKEKIVG
+397 QAMFKEKIVG

>member
-25 TAPKNVDDDDA
+25 TAPKIVVDDDA
-36 VKPVTTTTTT
+36 VKPVTTTTM
-46 TTPVETTRT
+46 PVATTR
-55 ITASPSSSSYPVV
+55 AASSSPSYPPV

-74 HEDART
+74 NEDART
-80 MRLDVVDEVRAVARA
+80 MRLDDVDEVRVVAQA
-95 EAPTTRLLVDE
+95 EAPPTRLLVDE

-117 TGSGSEI
+117 IGSVSAI
-124 IGTGSDGIGGGEV
+124 MGTGLDGIGGGEV

-143 LADDYASAVATTRLA
+143 LADDYASAVATTRLT
-158 VETEEE
+158 VETEVE
-164 KEMDGNLT
+164 KEKDGNLT
-172 TSSDRAREQYE
+172 TSSHRAREQYE

-200 VAGGEGE
+200 AVGGEE

-213 SARGDNY
+213 SARGVDY
-220 NQKDA
+220 NRKDA

-305 NETRAQLAQTQRE
+305 NETRAQLSQTQRE

-356 EERLQDFEETKEAN
+356 EERLQEFEETKEAN

-397 QVMFKEKIVG
+397 QAMFKEKIVG

-449 ESNDSAAVDE
+449 ESNDSTAVDE

-466 SINDLLGE
+466 SINDLLSE

-517 GFDEEEEWSDEDVV
+517 GFDDEEDWSDEDVV